1 MSVGN
6 KQCPVRFQNM
16 LARVLLPLD
25 AAGEYMEVD
34 KYQPSDDGFYKKV
47 HILILDIL
55 VARGSQSIY
64 DK

>member
-1 MSVGN
+1 
-6 KQCPVRFQNM
+6 M

-47 HILILDIL
+47 HILILDLL